1 MVTGVVLLITHAA
14 IGANFKGLH
23 RVLGHATFWIDV
35 QSTDDARHARTS
47 VCVIG
52 LGVGLG
58 LEALALTD
66 FTDDLVKQLRW

>member
-1 MVTGVVLLITHAA
+1 MMAGVVLLVAYTTS
-14 IGANFKGLH
+14 GVNFKGLNGMF
-23 RVLGHATFWIDV
+23 RHATFWIDM

-47 VCVIG
+47 VCVVG

-66 FTDDLVKQLRW
+66 FTDDLVK